1 MAADVVFFAFHSISD
16 GFRDISP
23 TNHNKCSIIDAGL
36 KASIRLMEAKSLN
49 IAICDDEKI
58 LCERLEELLTKQAA
72 ACKIDS
78 IDAYDTGSAL
88 LAAKRRYDII
98 FLDIQMEGMN
108 GIEIARTIRERKDDA
123 VLIFVTGLK
132 DYVFDAFDV
141 AAFHYL
147 LKPLRE
153 EKFAEVFER
162 AVSEV
167 EKTAQKGN
175 GPEQLFIRQKGRSIK
190 LDKAQILYVESR
202 QRKALIHTA
211 RESVEIYAT
220 MRELEKE
227 LGAQFYRCHRGYLV
241 NFSGITGYTGDTI
254 TLCNGEDIY
263 LAREKYQEFVKLY
276 MRYLRDGGTGFV

>member
-1 MAADVVFFAFHSISD
+1 MQYNKRRTDVQRH
-16 GFRDISP
+16 
-23 TNHNKCSIIDAGL
+23 AGL
-36 KASIRLMEAKSLN
+36 TAGIRLMEARSLK

-58 LCERLEELLTKQAA
+58 LREQLQKLLMNQDAVS
-72 ACKIDS
+72 KIDS
-78 IDAYDTGSAL
+78 IDAYETGSAL

-108 GIEIARTIRERKDDA
+108 GIETARALRERKDDA

-132 DYVFDAFDV
+132 DYVFEAFDV
-141 AAFHYL
+141 SAFHYL

-162 AVSEV
+162 AVSEA
-167 EKTAQKGN
+167 EKTEQKKDGQ
-175 GPEQLFIRQKGRSIK
+175 EQLFIRRKGRCIR

-202 QRKALIHTA
+202 QRKVLIHTA
-211 RESVEIYAT
+211 RESVEVYAT
-220 MRELEKE
+220 MNGLERELGE
-227 LGAQFYRCHRGYLV
+227 QFYRCHRGYLV
-241 NFSGITGYTGDTI
+241 NLSCITAYTGDTI

-276 MRYLRDGGTGFV
+276 MRYLRDGGAACV